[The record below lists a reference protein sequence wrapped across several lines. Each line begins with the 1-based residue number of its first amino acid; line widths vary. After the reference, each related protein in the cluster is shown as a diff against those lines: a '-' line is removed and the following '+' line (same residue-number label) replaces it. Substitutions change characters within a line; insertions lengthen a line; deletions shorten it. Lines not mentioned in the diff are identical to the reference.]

1 MNQEITSADNTG
13 IVEKIKQY
21 VDANGT
27 NLLYT
32 LLIFIIGL
40 IIIKLIIKLVNKA
53 FIKSKITPPLS
64 VFVVKTI
71 RIILYLVLIVVVAGR
86 LGLTTS
92 SFVAVIGAAGL
103 AISLS
108 LQDGMSNVING
119 IFLMVSKPFKP
130 GSVVNID
137 GIDGVVEEI
146 GTIYTKLKTIDKQ
159 VLIPNSDVASAKII
173 DLSAYDFRRT
183 DIRFLVAYEEDIEK
197 VRNVVLAVS
206 RETGLVVEYPVPTVV
221 LIGFGE
227 LGMQMSGRFWVR
239 VEDYWPF
246 VDEIYELIRNSL
258 RENGISMPYSSLG
271 IKNKLVLEDTADT
284 N

>member
-130 GSVVNID
+130 GSVVNIN

>member
-221 LIGFGE
+221 LISFGE